1 MGNALGKHVISLY
14 ATKISQVG
22 KIKDIKKLQQNIVRE
37 GSEGREGKGR
47 EGKEGRKVVISKF
60 QHKVPVVDFDA
71 CLTSLMFYFTSSR
84 SYRVLI

>member
-37 GSEGREGKGR
+37 GRKGRKEGR
-47 EGKEGRKVVISKF
+47 KEGRKVVISKF

>member
-47 EGKEGRKVVISKF
+47 EGKGREGKGREGRKEGR
-60 QHKVPVVDFDA
+60 
-71 CLTSLMFYFTSSR
+71 YF
-84 SYRVLI
+84 

>member
-37 GSEGREGKGR
+37 GR
-47 EGKEGRKVVISKF
+47 
-60 QHKVPVVDFDA
+60 
-71 CLTSLMFYFTSSR
+71 
-84 SYRVLI
+84 

>member
-37 GSEGREGKGR
+37 GRKGRKEGR
-47 EGKEGRKVVISKF
+47 KEGRKVVISKF
-60 QHKVPVVDFDA
+60 QHKVPVVDFDP